1 MKAAVLR
8 EVGKPLQIEDVQ
20 INKPG
25 PREVLVRTK
34 AAGLCHS
41 DLHFMEGS
49 YPHPLPAVLGHESA
63 GVVEAVGS
71 EVRTVKPGD
80 HVITCLSAY
89 CGHCESC
96 LTGRLSLCV
105 SPETKRDSGDEPRLT
120 QNGAPLPQFLNLSSF
135 AEYMLI
141 HEHACVSIRKD
152 MPLDRAALIGCSV
165 MTGVGAAIHTS
176 GVRPGET
183 VAVIGCGGVGL
194 SAINGAAI
202 AGAGRI
208 IAVDMFG
215 SKDNLAR
222 EFGATDFIDA
232 SKTDAVKE
240 VLEMTR
246 GGVHHAFEAIGLSKT
261 AEQAFNMLRRGG
273 TANIIGMI
281 PIGQNVTL
289 PGAAFLGEK
298 RIQGSLMGSNRFP
311 VDMPRLVDFY
321 MSGKLKLDEMISQ
334 RIRLDQVNEGFAD
347 MKKGGLATDPFPE
360 PDQGLASWR
369 GPSSGAV
376 QIRSSAFSG
385 GRQTATPRGPSTT
398 GRSTR
403 MGSRTMAAA
412 SWSSVTPVP
421 VRPRASADV
430 PRWRRNARRGS
441 PARAASDFSWA
452 SVQPALRYSTT
463 LGSTPLSRS
472 RARVLREVPQAGLW

>member
-25 PREVLVRTK
+25 PHEVLIRTV

-63 GVVEAVGS
+63 GIVEQVGS
-71 EVRTVKPGD
+71 EVRTVKVGD

-96 LTGRLSLCV
+96 LTGHLSLCV
-105 SPETKRDSGDEPRLT
+105 SPDTKRGADEEPRLT
-120 QNGAPLPQFLNLSSF
+120 TAAGPMIQFLNLSSF

-141 HEHACVSIRKD
+141 HEHACVAIRKD

-165 MTGVGAAIHTS
+165 MTGVGAAMHTS
-176 GVRPGET
+176 SVRPGET

-208 IAVDMFG
+208 IAIDTVAAKG
-215 SKDNLAR
+215 NLAM

-232 SKTDAVKE
+232 SQTDAVKE
-240 VLEMTR
+240 VLEMTK

-281 PIGQNVTL
+281 PVGQSIIL
-289 PGAAFLGEK
+289 MGAAFLGEK
-298 RIQGSLMGSNRFP
+298 KLQGSMMGSNRFP
-311 VDMPRLVDFY
+311 IDMPRLVDFY
-321 MSGKLKLDEMISQ
+321 MNGKLKLDQMISQ
-334 RIRLDQVNEGFAD
+334 RIKLEQVNEGFAD
-347 MKKGGLATDPFPE
+347 MKRGELA
-360 PDQGLASWR
+360 
-369 GPSSGAV
+369 
-376 QIRSSAFSG
+376 RSVIMFTS
-385 GRQTATPRGPSTT
+385 
-398 GRSTR
+398 
-403 MGSRTMAAA
+403 
-412 SWSSVTPVP
+412 
-421 VRPRASADV
+421 
-430 PRWRRNARRGS
+430 N
-441 PARAASDFSWA
+441 
-452 SVQPALRYSTT
+452 
-463 LGSTPLSRS
+463 
-472 RARVLREVPQAGLW
+472 E

>member
-25 PREVLVRTK
+25 PHEVLIRTV

-63 GVVEAVGS
+63 GIVEQVGS
-71 EVRTVKPGD
+71 EVRTVKVGD

-96 LTGRLSLCV
+96 LTGHLSLCV
-105 SPETKRDSGDEPRLT
+105 SPETKRGADEEPRLT
-120 QNGAPLPQFLNLSSF
+120 TAAGPMIQFLNLSSF
-135 AEYMLI
+135 AEHMLI
-141 HEHACVSIRKD
+141 HEHACVAIRKD

-208 IAVDMFG
+208 IAIDMVG
-215 SKDNLAR
+215 SKGNLAM

-232 SKTDAVKE
+232 SQTDAVKE
-240 VLEMTR
+240 VLEMTK
-246 GGVHHAFEAIGLSKT
+246 GGVHHSFEAIGLSKT
-261 AEQAFNMLRRGG
+261 AEQDFNMLRRGG

-281 PIGQNVTL
+281 PVGQSITL
-289 PGAAFLGEK
+289 MGAAILGVK
-298 RIQGSLMGSNRFP
+298 KLQGSMMGSNRFP

-321 MSGKLKLDEMISQ
+321 MNGKLKLDQMISQ
-334 RIRLDQVNEGFAD
+334 RIKLEQVNEGFAD
-347 MKKGGLATDPFPE
+347 MKRGELA
-360 PDQGLASWR
+360 
-369 GPSSGAV
+369 
-376 QIRSSAFSG
+376 RSVIMF
-385 GRQTATPRGPSTT
+385 
-398 GRSTR
+398 
-403 MGSRTMAAA
+403 
-412 SWSSVTPVP
+412 
-421 VRPRASADV
+421 
-430 PRWRRNARRGS
+430 NI
-441 PARAASDFSWA
+441 
-452 SVQPALRYSTT
+452 
-463 LGSTPLSRS
+463 
-472 RARVLREVPQAGLW
+472 